1 MSKPYNHKVV
11 EKKWQKVWDDEKAFA
26 ATDDYSK
33 PKYYALVEFPYPS
46 GQGLHVGHPR
56 PYTALDIVARKRRMQ
71 GYNVLYPMGWDAF
84 GLPTENYAIKNRV
97 HPKIVTANN
106 VAHFKD
112 QLHSLGYSFDW
123 DREINTTDPNY
134 YKWTQWIFLKLFKA
148 GLAYKKEMPINWCT
162 SCKVGLAN
170 EEVVNGRCERC
181 GSEVVRKVKSEWMLK
196 ITEYADKLIEGLN
209 DVDYIERVKVS
220 QRNWIGKSTGAE
232 VDFSIKGKED
242 KLRIYTTRC
251 DTLFGVTYMVV
262 SPEHP
267 YLDKY
272 KAEIKNW
279 SEIEAYR
286 EAASKKSDFE
296 RAELAKDKTGVQID
310 GLVAVNPVN
319 GKEVPIWV
327 SDYVLM
333 SYGTGAIMAVPAHDE
348 RDWEFAK
355 KFNLPII
362 QVVAKNGEAVDVNE
376 AAFTDVATGV
386 LINSDFLNGLE
397 VKDAK
402 EKMISYLEEKGIG
415 TAKTNY
421 KLRDWVFSRQRYWG
435 EPIPIVECEKC
446 GYVPIDESEL
456 PLMLP
461 EVESYMPTDNGE
473 SPLAAMTDWVNTTCP
488 CCGGPAKRETDT
500 MPQWAGS
507 SWYFLRYCDPH
518 NDKAL
523 ASPESLK
530 YWLPGDWYN
539 GGMEHTTLHLL
550 YSRFWHKV
558 LYDQKVVPTPEPY
571 QKRTSHGMILGE
583 NGEKMSKSRGNVVNP
598 DDIVR
603 EYGADTLRTYE
614 MFIGAFDLAAS
625 WSEDGVKGC
634 RRFLERV
641 WKLQDIMTD
650 EEGYSP
656 DLETKMHQTIKKV
669 SNDFENLKYNTAIA
683 AMMALINDFYKKNAV
698 TKGEYKTLIT
708 LLNPVAPHITE
719 ELWQIVGGEGYLY
732 QTTWPEYDEAK
743 TVESTVE
750 IAVQINGKTKG
761 TITIGKDDAKDDV
774 IAKAKESIA
783 DKLTGNIVKEIYV
796 PGRIVNIVAK

>member
-530 YWLPGDWYN
+530 YWLPVDWYN

-550 YSRFWHKV
+550 YSRFWHKF